1 MACLEFLFIQ
11 YTYCES
17 TVDKGMRVRSDR
29 SVDWCLTGGILLKKQ
44 FLKFRNTDK
53 KTPALESLF
62 NKVSG
67 HQTCNVIKKR
77 LQQRCF
83 SVNTAKFL
91 RTPILKIIYERLPLS
106 CLIEVLWQIYYLS
119 IKLSYSVIQRLP
131 QRISLETYPCQATCS
146 AHSELLPSLTVYLL
160 FCGMLRRMCSKH
172 QASGNKWL
180 GHTSTLTSKLPH
192 L

>member
-17 TVDKGMRVRSDR
+17 SVDKGMRVRSDR
-29 SVDWCLTGGILLKKQ
+29 SVDWCLDWCLTGGILLKKQ

-83 SVNTAKFL
+83 PVNTAKFL

-106 CLIEVLWQIYYLS
+106 CLIDVLSSLIGIVTNILLVDKIVVFCDTTPATTHLTWNVSLS
-119 IKLSYSVIQRLP
+119 SHMQCPFR
-131 QRISLETYPCQATCS
+131 
-146 AHSELLPSLTVYLL
+146 
-160 FCGMLRRMCSKH
+160 
-172 QASGNKWL
+172 
-180 GHTSTLTSKLPH
+180 TSTLFNCIFAILWHAKENVLQTSSIW
-192 L
+192 